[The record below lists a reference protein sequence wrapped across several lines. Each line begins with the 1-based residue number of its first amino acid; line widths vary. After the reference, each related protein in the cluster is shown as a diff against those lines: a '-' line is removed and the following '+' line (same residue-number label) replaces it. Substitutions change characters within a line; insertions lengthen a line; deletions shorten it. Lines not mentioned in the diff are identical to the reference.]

1 MLERAGA
8 AFGPARSRTPRKGLV
23 VTHASPDSGTF
34 APVVTFYRAIPESF
48 EPMRA
53 DRSALGVIPTA
64 AFQYCEALTSASAFG
79 WYVFAPMT
87 FYLQWDGTDVIWS
100 HDESD
105 TWFPLTMEHFPNF
118 PEHFDRTAPE
128 DIRGFAPPFLSRSF
142 FPGVVQIWSGLFVK
156 TAPGWSLLVRPPVNL
171 PRSQTFECY
180 EGILESDRWFGPLF
194 INVRLTATDRPIEIN
209 HKKPLM
215 QVQPLLR
222 ETYSERQLR
231 SFRVVDELAS
241 LSPEEWNGY
250 RETVVRPNRGHYR
263 AVGAYAAS
271 VRRRGRHAG
280 AADAAAEPPGEDPAE
295 EKQR

>member
-1 MLERAGA
+1 VN
-8 AFGPARSRTPRKGLV
+8 STPSKDNI
-23 VTHASPDSGTF
+23 SDPI
-34 APVVTFYRAIPESF
+34 VTFYRAIPESF

-100 HDESD
+100 HEDTD
-105 TWFPLTMEHFPNF
+105 TWFPLTSEHFPNF
-118 PEHFDRTAPE
+118 PEHFDREAPD
-128 DIRGFAPPFLSRSF
+128 DIKGFAPPFLTRSF
-142 FPGVVQIWSGLFVK
+142 FPGVIQIWSGLFVK

-194 INVRLTATDRPIEIN
+194 INLRLTATDRPIEIN
-209 HKKPLM
+209 HKKPLF

-222 ETYSERQLR
+222 ETYSEKQLR
-231 SFRVVDELAS
+231 SSRVVDELS
-241 LSPEEWNGY
+241 LMSPDDWHGY
-250 RETVVRPNRGHYR
+250 RETVVKPNRNHYR
-263 AVGAYAAS
+263 PIGAYAAS
-271 VRRRGRHAG
+271 VRKRGRHAV
-280 AADAAAEPPGEDPAE
+280 ALTSDIESTSDESTS
-295 EKQR
+295 